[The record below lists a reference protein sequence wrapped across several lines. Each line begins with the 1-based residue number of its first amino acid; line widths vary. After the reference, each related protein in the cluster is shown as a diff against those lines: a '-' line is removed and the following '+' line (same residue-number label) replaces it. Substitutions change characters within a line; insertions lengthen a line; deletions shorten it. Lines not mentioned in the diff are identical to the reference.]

1 LGKTSLVALGINLE
15 GKIYIMKAKCP
26 KCGARYYGWALENP
40 LRRKCRKCGS
50 TLEILDN
57 DLPLMPLDQS
67 PGILKIQDK
76 LPEKHNK

>member
-1 LGKTSLVALGINLE
+1 
-15 GKIYIMKAKCP
+15 MKAICP

-57 DLPLMPLDQS
+57 DLPLMPPAQS
-67 PGILKIQDK
+67 LGMLKIQDK
-76 LPEKHNK
+76 LPEKRRQ

>member
-1 LGKTSLVALGINLE
+1 
-15 GKIYIMKAKCP
+15 MKAKCP

-57 DLPLMPLDQS
+57 DLPLITDQS

-76 LPEKHNK
+76 LPEKRRQ